1 MNGRIVIVACLLLG
15 ALQLPAV
22 VLENDRMS
30 VLFADADKC
39 FSITG
44 IVHKTYGTRFLQD
57 VPRSTSF
64 WRAVFVDR
72 GTAGSNAVAFVSNLQ
87 PARERTCRRV
97 GDTLE
102 FTWKGMNLPGEPGAV
117 DVTASVSVADDAKG
131 FAWEIAISNRSTRFA
146 LETTG
151 FPYLR
156 GVVRDGEA
164 DVLLPHEGYGAQLHK
179 GYSGAERG
187 TSKWGYPGY
196 YTPFAAY
203 NLGTAG
209 LYVGAHDPACRYK
222 SIVVNKDNDLWFE
235 TLVENAG
242 VPRLAAEGP
251 RFKVVTAVYDGDWWQ
266 AAHIYR
272 TWAMKQRWTA
282 KGPMAFRADY
292 PRRLCDTHV
301 WIENGGTRSQVDPIL
316 KRMENVWPDVGKGLE
331 WAAWTRMPW
340 DCNYP
345 EQFPAL
351 DGVPDGMS
359 NAVARGFLVMPYTNG
374 RLWDADLAG
383 FRYAR
388 RDACQA
394 ADGTIPTHV
403 FSGRKHATMCPAAKD
418 WQAVLVENGCRI
430 RDRLHVNSIY
440 YDMVGYGTPWACY
453 NASHGHPLGGGT
465 WWADGYRSIFTRV
478 HREFGGAGFPI
489 VTEGAGETWLDL
501 IDGYLTVSP
510 PTPDD
515 VPLCTA
521 LYSGYAT
528 YLGTL
533 LRPGDPFDFFFAISA
548 RALVWGIVPGW
559 LGHAGWAVSE
569 NGPYVDRTETLH
581 MLARIRKEN
590 AEFLAYGFLDDALR
604 PLDPAGYVDLDFG
617 KYEGHRKVGSRFC
630 KLPAVIGT
638 LWSNVGRNARAVAV
652 ANISQDTQTIRFR
665 LPFALAPCQGL
676 NVSGGVY
683 SFSVPPRSVRILRSL

>member
-1 MNGRIVIVACLLLG
+1 MNGRIVIGACLVLC

-22 VLENDRMS
+22 VLENDRIA
-30 VLFADADKC
+30 VLFADAENG
-39 FSITG
+39 FSVTG
-44 IVHKTYGTRFLQD
+44 IVHKTRGTGFLND
-57 VPRSTSF
+57 APRSTSF

-72 GTAGSNAVAFVSNLQ
+72 STMGSNAVAFTSNLQ
-87 PARERTCRRV
+87 PACERKCRRG
-97 GDTLE
+97 GDSLE
-102 FTWKGMNLPGEPGAV
+102 FEWKGMDLPGEPGAF
-117 DVTASVSVADDAKG
+117 DVTARVSACAEGVEWEMSVC
-131 FAWEIAISNRSTRFA
+131 NRSGKFA

-151 FPYLR
+151 FPYFR
-156 GVVRDGEA
+156 GVVGDGEA
-164 DVLLPHEGYGAQLHK
+164 DVLLPHEGYGAKLHK
-179 GYSGAERG
+179 AYSGAAAG
-187 TSKWGYPGY
+187 TRTWGCPGY

-203 NLGTAG
+203 NLGEAG

-222 SIVVNKDNDLWFE
+222 SIAVNKDNDLWFE

-251 RFKVVTAVYDGDWWQ
+251 RFKVLTATYDGDWWQ

-272 TWAMKQRWTA
+272 DWAMKQRWTA
-282 KGPMAFRADY
+282 KGPIASRTDY
-292 PRRLCDTHV
+292 PRRLSNTHV
-301 WIENGGTRSQVDPIL
+301 WIENGGTRSQVDPIF
-316 KRMENVWPDVGKGLE
+316 KRMERVWPDVGKGLE

-359 NAVARGFLVMPYTNG
+359 NAVSRGFLVMPYTNG

-403 FSGRKHATMCPAAKD
+403 FSGWRHATMCPAAKD

-489 VTEGAGETWLDL
+489 VTEGTAETWLDV

-510 PTPDD
+510 PTPED

-533 LRPGDPFDFFFAISA
+533 LRPSDPVDLFFAVSA
-548 RALVWGIVPGW
+548 RAVVWGIVPGW
-559 LGHAGWAVSE
+559 LGHAGWAVAE
-569 NGPYVDRTETLH
+569 DGPYRNRTEILH
-581 MLARIRKEN
+581 RLARIRKDY
-590 AEFLAYGFLDDALR
+590 AEFFAYGFLEDTLR
-604 PLDPAGYVDLDFG
+604 PLDRVDEVELDFG
-617 KYEGHRKVGSRFC
+617 RYEGHRKIGSSFGRM
-630 KLPAVIGT
+630 PAVIAT
-638 LWSNVGRNARAVAV
+638 VWSNFKRDARAVAV
-652 ANISQDTQTIRFR
+652 ANVSPVDRTIRFR
-665 LPFALAPCQGL
+665 VPFTLAKHTGL
-676 NVSGGVY
+676 SCRDGVY
-683 SFSVPPRSVRILRSL
+683 SYSLPSRSVHVLRSR